1 MHRLTGTMLKEL
13 HFHKLLLANH
23 TFLHISF
30 IFTMPV
36 RVKCRGF
43 YFHSRPAVRALFGCW
58 TAVGWLRCGGCPKG
72 SYSPS
77 ESHQYRRALLAL
89 PGKHLQLTHYLVHWC
104 MYSCKKSCQAVT
116 RHPIRQLICAR
127 SPSRNAQQG
136 PHACKRNLRVCAC
149 VLITTCGAT
158 CCREQ

>member
-77 ESHQYRRALLAL
+77 ESHQSAAHCLRCLASIFSSLIISSTDVCILARNLVRLLLAI
-89 PGKHLQLTHYLVHWC
+89 QLDSSSALAH
-104 MYSCKKSCQAVT
+104 QAETLNKAHMHVSE
-116 RHPIRQLICAR
+116 ICVFV
-127 SPSRNAQQG
+127 
-136 PHACKRNLRVCAC
+136 RVC
-149 VLITTCGAT
+149 
-158 CCREQ
+158 

>member
-30 IFTMPV
+30 IFTVPV

-77 ESHQYRRALLAL
+77 ESHQSTALCLRCLASIFSSLIISSTDVCILARNLVRLLLAI
-89 PGKHLQLTHYLVHWC
+89 QLDSSSAL
-104 MYSCKKSCQAVT
+104 
-116 RHPIRQLICAR
+116 
-127 SPSRNAQQG
+127 AQQAETLNKA
-136 PHACKRNLRVCAC
+136 HMRVSKICVFVRVC
-149 VLITTCGAT
+149 
-158 CCREQ
+158 